1 MNFLTFEF
9 SLPFFLLYYI
19 FIHYITQWVLFVLAN
34 SLANQIPNQIQQ
46 DQMFALAEVKVTV
59 SFTDDTLK
67 LAGVQIVAAQVVSKK
82 QLQGEIREFSY

>member
-1 MNFLTFEF
+1 
-9 SLPFFLLYYI
+9 
-19 FIHYITQWVLFVLAN
+19 
-34 SLANQIPNQIQQ
+34 
-46 DQMFALAEVKVTV
+46 MFALVEVKVTV